1 MCEWAQPGCFP
12 LTPSRALAER
22 YAQIE
27 HENRI
32 LLSKMSDIV
41 AGGGSVDHKSE
52 AVEYSHSLNREARR
66 RELQRITEENL
77 VHLTCD
83 VVGDSL
89 CSMCV

>member
-1 MCEWAQPGCFP
+1 MHQLRLVCAAV
-12 LTPSRALAER
+12 ALCLHICCAAER

-41 AGGGSVDHKSE
+41 AGKSSVDCRAES
-52 AVEYSHSLNREARR
+52 AEYAHSLNREARR

-77 VHLTCD
+77 VRVL
-83 VVGDSL
+83 L
-89 CSMCV
+89 I

>member
-1 MCEWAQPGCFP
+1 MQIASWCCCGCLCMLLFC
-12 LTPSRALAER
+12 AAER

-41 AGGGSVDHKSE
+41 AGKSSVDCRAES
-52 AVEYSHSLNREARR
+52 AEYAHSLNREARR

-77 VHLTCD
+77 VRF
-83 VVGDSL
+83 
-89 CSMCV
+89 